1 MLASQDFILA
11 NIYSSR
17 KMYSVLMLGTE
28 GSRADTKIINLG
40 TQTLGFFWSHL
51 EMVRNTYTYLN
62 YFRAVV
68 RDIVQLAESC
78 CCLAGRGFWV
88 PFPPSQK

>member
-17 KMYSVLMLGTE
+17 KMYSVLLVSTE
-28 GSRADTKIINLG
+28 GPRADTKIINLG
-40 TQTLGFFWSHL
+40 THTLGSFWSHL
-51 EMVRNTYTYLN
+51 ELVRNTYTYLN
-62 YFRAVV
+62 YSGAVV
-68 RDIVQLAESC
+68 WGIVQLAESC
-78 CCLAGRGFWV
+78 SCLAGRGLWV